1 VEARGRTHQL
11 RCSYRTTREIMQ
23 FAILFYRL
31 RLSEEKDED
40 VLMPDL
46 LNMPNGVFPELITFT
61 SAQDEIARI
70 ANEVTSFIKQGFP
83 RKDLLLLHKDGQ
95 GFEALI
101 QAVNDLYTS

>member
-1 VEARGRTHQL
+1 
-11 RCSYRTTREIMQ
+11 M
-23 FAILFYRL
+23 
-31 RLSEEKDED
+31 
-40 VLMPDL
+40 
-46 LNMPNGVFPELITFT
+46 
-61 SAQDEIARI
+61 I

>member
-1 VEARGRTHQL
+1 
-11 RCSYRTTREIMQ
+11 MQ

-70 ANEVTSFIKQGFP
+70 ANEVTSFINKAFHERICFCCTRMVRASKP
-83 RKDLLLLHKDGQ
+83 
-95 GFEALI
+95 
-101 QAVNDLYTS
+101 